1 MRKHKRVTGTLEA
14 FGNAEVALCRFV
26 ASA

>member
-1 MRKHKRVTGTLEA
+1 MRKRVTGTLEA